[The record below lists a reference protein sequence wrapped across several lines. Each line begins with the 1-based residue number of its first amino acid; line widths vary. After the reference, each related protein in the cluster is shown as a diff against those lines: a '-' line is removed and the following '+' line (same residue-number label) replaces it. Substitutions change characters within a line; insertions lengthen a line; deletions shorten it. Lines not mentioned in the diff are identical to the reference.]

1 MFALIVCSIKYTI
14 NFMSFPYTFVK
25 FWFLIS
31 ALHNKKLLRNL
42 FLGFLLNSALPYFTN
57 LIVVSEMS

>member
-1 MFALIVCSIKYTI
+1 
-14 NFMSFPYTFVK
+14 MSFPYTFVK